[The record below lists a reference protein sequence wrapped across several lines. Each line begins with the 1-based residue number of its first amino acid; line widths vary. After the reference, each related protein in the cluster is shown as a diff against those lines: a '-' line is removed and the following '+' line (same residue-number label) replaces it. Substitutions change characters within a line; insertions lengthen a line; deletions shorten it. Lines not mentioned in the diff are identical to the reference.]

1 MQLIAYVRRLSF
13 HLYKRQDF
21 LQLLLVACLKSRR
34 IVEDETGIALECKRP
49 IDIVYPSLIWVGSD
63 TLVDIYSKWST
74 AGVGSS

>member
-34 IVEDETGIALECKRP
+34 IMEDKTGIALERKRP
-49 IDIVYPSLIWVGSD
+49 MNIVYPSLI
-63 TLVDIYSKWST
+63 
-74 AGVGSS
+74 